1 MLEIYRRMPTARKS
15 RARRRRQSRRSTARD
30 GRAPQTPPERIDDP
44 TSKTTPRPHA
54 GGANRVSGLW
64 CARAEGMSRELPE
77 ALAVAL
83 RVTDAPDKLWLR
95 YHVGGSYASSIHG
108 VPRQTQDID
117 LVVELSDVAV
127 GPLTADLS
135 SDFYVDEDAAR
146 AAVRSKGSFN
156 LIHYESGIKVDF
168 FVRGMSRSITK
179 SSSATHRRLSTRH
192 PNGACSSSRPKT
204 CCCESS
210 NGMRGCTTRSGSFTD
225 FASSCAPSRTA
236 RHCASDRLSSR
247 ARNVP

>member
-1 MLEIYRRMPTARKS
+1 MAG
-15 RARRRRQSRRSTARD
+15 RRRRHPNEST
-30 GRAPQTPPERIDDP
+30 DP

-108 VPRQTQDID
+108 VPRQTPGHRPGSGAIRCRGRTPDRGSIERLLRGRGRRTRRRALQG
-117 LVVELSDVAV
+117 ELQPDSLRVRHQGRLLRAW
-127 GPLTADLS
+127 
-135 SDFYVDEDAAR
+135 DEPFD
-146 AAVRSKGSFN
+146 
-156 LIHYESGIKVDF
+156 HE
-168 FVRGMSRSITK
+168 

-210 NGMRGCTTRSGSFTD
+210 M
-225 FASSCAPSRTA
+225 
-236 RHCASDRLSSR
+236 
-247 ARNVP
+247 V